1 MINEIVYRVVGLSD
15 GTKLVPAHCEL
26 KVGKAIFTTFD
37 CDVSSLKDQ
46 LRCTLAAMH
55 LANAAGWAEFDV
67 PGIVNELIQ
76 NHDRSYA
83 KAVMRSFERQK
94 PENEAKEIRALFG
107 DPTPEEAAELRE
119 ALRRTAKN
127 FGHTCFEGEE
137 LRSEGRDDE

>member
-1 MINEIVYRVVGLSD
+1 MMNEIVYRVVGLSD

-67 PGIVNELIQ
+67 QGIVNELIQ

-94 PENEAKEIRALFG
+94 PENEAREIRAMFG
-107 DPTPEEAAELRE
+107 DPTPEEAVELRK

-127 FGHTCFEGEE
+127 LGHTCFEGEE
-137 LRSEGRDDE
+137 LRSEDQ

>member
-1 MINEIVYRVVGLSD
+1 MMNEIVYRVVGLSD

-26 KVGKAIFTTFD
+26 KVGKATFATFD

-67 PGIVNELIQ
+67 LGIVNELIQ

-83 KAVMRSFERQK
+83 KAVMRSFEHQK
-94 PENEAKEIRALFG
+94 PENAAKEIRVMFG
-107 DPTPEEAAELRE
+107 DPTPEEEAELRE

-127 FGHTCFEGEE
+127 LGHTCIEGEE
-137 LRSEGRDDE
+137 LRSGDRDDE

>member
-1 MINEIVYRVVGLSD
+1 MNEIVYRVVGLSD

-94 PENEAKEIRALFG
+94 PENEAREIRAMFG
-107 DPTPEEAAELRE
+107 DPTPEEAVELRK

-127 FGHTCFEGEE
+127 LGHTCFEDEE
-137 LRSEGRDDE
+137 HRSEDQ

>member
-1 MINEIVYRVVGLSD
+1 
-15 GTKLVPAHCEL
+15 
-26 KVGKAIFTTFD
+26 
-37 CDVSSLKDQ
+37 
-46 LRCTLAAMH
+46 MH

-94 PENEAKEIRALFG
+94 PENAAKEIRALFG

-119 ALRRTAKN
+119 ALRRTAMSS
-127 FGHTCFEGEE
+127 GRTYTEGKE
-137 LRSEGRDDE
+137 LQSEGRDDE

>member
-1 MINEIVYRVVGLSD
+1 MMNEIVYRVVGLSD

-94 PENEAKEIRALFG
+94 PENEAREIRAMFG
-107 DPTPEEAAELRE
+107 DPTPEEAVELRK

-127 FGHTCFEGEE
+127 LGHTCFEDEE
-137 LRSEGRDDE
+137 HRSEDQ

>member
-1 MINEIVYRVVGLSD
+1 MMSEIVYRVVGLSD

-67 PGIVNELIQ
+67 PGIVNELSQ

-94 PENEAKEIRALFG
+94 PENEAREIRAMFG
-107 DPTPEEAAELRE
+107 DPTPEEAVELRK

-127 FGHTCFEGEE
+127 LGHTCFEDEE
-137 LRSEGRDDE
+137 HRSEDQ